1 MRTIVEIRSAKGDYF
16 AIGRNKGGYY
26 LKNKYTEIPNEFG
39 LYDTNDVRKLFDE
52 LCSSISKCYLQES
65 LYPIGDEAQIYVE
78 YDDKSIELYK
88 CPERSGITIGVTRY
102 SDLFD
107 DVFFNRSD
115 VLTLDHLRRVCR
127 DKEESYSVF
136 LYIMKCLN
144 EEDSVRIEG
153 APYSLEMNELGM
165 KRRILAFNADRTI
178 GETKVRLKYTELLKA
193 YGVRV
198 MEK

>member
-1 MRTIVEIRSAKGDYF
+1 MRNIVEIRAAKGDYF
-16 AIGRNKGGYY
+16 AIGRDTGGYY
-26 LKNKYTEIPNEFG
+26 IKNKYTEIPNEFG

-52 LCSSISKCYLQES
+52 LCSSISKCNLQES

-88 CPERSGITIGVTRY
+88 CPERSGITIGVIRY

-107 DVFFNRSD
+107 DVFFSKSE

-144 EEDSVRIEG
+144 EEDGVRIEG

-178 GETKVRLKYTELLKA
+178 GETKVRLKYIELLKA